1 MSAPVVR
8 AKFRCMSITHSFS
21 TSRDYSAATV
31 TLVPVWEQEG
41 VNKGWSKTTPSGE
54 IKMLI
59 TNPGAVDQFDLG
71 KEYFIDFTPAY

>member
-8 AKFRCMSITHSFS
+8 AKFRCMSIAHSFS
-21 TSRDYSAATV
+21 TGPDYSAATV

-41 VNKGWSKTTPSGE
+41 VNKVWSKATPSGE

-59 TNPGAVDQFDLG
+59 TNPGAVEQFDLG
-71 KEYFIDFTPAY
+71 KEYFIDFTPAS